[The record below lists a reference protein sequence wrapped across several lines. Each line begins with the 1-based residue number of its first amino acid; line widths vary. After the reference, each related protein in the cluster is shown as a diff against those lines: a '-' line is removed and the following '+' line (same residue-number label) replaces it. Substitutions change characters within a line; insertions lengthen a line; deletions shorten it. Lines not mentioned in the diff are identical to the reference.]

1 MRLLPLPLLF
11 LALACGRVENTI
23 DLSGTWRYKIDSLDH
38 GIKEQVYL
46 TQFPLDTLHL
56 PGSLATNGK
65 GFEVGVNT
73 EWMGQV
79 VDRSWYSAD
88 KYEKYRRPGNI
99 KIPFWLQPELYYA
112 GPAWYQ
118 REVRIPQA
126 WKGRRIIL
134 NLERC
139 HWTTTVWMDDNR
151 VGEQTSLATPHRY
164 DLTRFAKPGQH
175 LLTIRVDNRM
185 FVDVGVNAHSVSDH
199 TQSNWNGLVGDLSLQ
214 ALPMVTFGNIRIY
227 PDISKKIIRVVG
239 AIENLS
245 GRPEEVSVTARV
257 TADGSA
263 STIMSPV
270 KFIKEVQ
277 TGSEAFEFFYPL
289 GDSCKYWDE
298 FSPNLYNLTLTVK
311 MNESG
316 LEEAQQISFGM
327 RDFKADGTRFSVNGR
342 PTFLRGTLECA
353 IFPKTGYPATDMAE
367 WQRIFR
373 VIKSHG
379 LNHMRF
385 HSWCPPEAAFAAA
398 DREGIYLYVEC
409 GAWTNVGTG
418 NDFDEW
424 LYAEGDRIVAEY
436 GNHPSFVMMSYG
448 NEPGGSEQVAF
459 LDNFVK
465 YWKQKDPRRVYTSA
479 SGWPKVPSA
488 DFYSTPDPRIQ
499 RWGEGLNSIINAQ
512 PPQTRFDFREIL
524 ASGYPDKPAV
534 SHEIGQWCVY
544 PNLEEISKYTGP
556 LKAKNFEIFRE
567 TLEEANLGNLSHKF
581 LIASGKLQ
589 ALCYKADIE
598 AALRTP
604 GMAGF
609 QLLDLHDFPG
619 QGTALV
625 GVLDPFWEEKGYIT
639 PQEYSRFCNPVVP
652 LARMEKLVL
661 KNSET
666 FRADIEI
673 ANYGPAAITG
683 SEIRITI
690 QDNQGKVVRESAL
703 PAQDYPTGTNTVAG
717 TFEWPLAGVDQP
729 SEFTLE
735 VSVGT
740 HMNHWNFWVY
750 PEIVQPEPMI
760 PVFQKVTPAL
770 EKLMN
775 EGGTAILSLGPDRV
789 TPDHGGNIA
798 LGFSSIFWNTAW
810 TRGQAPHTLGILCD
824 PGHPALAGFPTDNHI
839 DYQWWEIIHN
849 ARPLLFDQPDT
860 LAQPIVRV
868 IDDWF
873 TNRSLALVFETK
885 CGSGRLI
892 ITGAD
897 LVNGLDQR
905 PAAKQLLASLKK
917 YAVSQQFQ
925 PLKNLT
931 IEEVKKY

>member
-1 MRLLPLPLLF
+1 MKPRLLPLLLI
-11 LALACGRVENTI
+11 LLACNRVDNTM
-23 DLSGTWRYKIDSLDH
+23 DLSGRWRFIIDSLDK
-38 GIKEQVYL
+38 GITEQVYL
-46 TQFPLDTLHL
+46 TQFPADTLHL

-65 GFEVGVNT
+65 GFEVGTAT

-79 VDRSWYSAD
+79 VDRSWYTAD
-88 KYEKYRRPGNI
+88 KYEKYRKPGNI
-99 KIPFWLQPELYYA
+99 KIPFWLQPDLYYV

-118 REVRIPQA
+118 REIRIPQA
-126 WKGRRIIL
+126 WKGERILL

-139 HWTTTVWMDDNR
+139 HWTTTVWLDDNR
-151 VGEQTSLATPHRY
+151 VGEQNSLGTPHRY

-185 FVDVGVNAHSVSDH
+185 FVDVGANAHSVSDH
-199 TQSNWNGLVGDLSLQ
+199 TQSNWNGIAGELTIE

-227 PDISKKIIRVVG
+227 PDLSQRIIRVVG

-257 TADGSA
+257 TPGS
-263 STIMSPV
+263 STATVMSPV

-289 GDSCKYWDE
+289 GDSCKLWDE
-298 FSPNLYNLTLTVK
+298 FAPNLYSLHMSVK

-316 LEEAQQISFGM
+316 RQEDLEISFGM
-327 RDFKADGTRFSVNGR
+327 REFRADGSHFLINGR

-353 IFPKTGYPATDMAE
+353 IFPKTGYPATDIAE
-367 WQRIFR
+367 WQRIYR

-385 HSWCPPEAAFAAA
+385 HSWCPPEAAFTAA

-409 GAWTNVGTG
+409 GAWTSVGTG
-418 NDFDEW
+418 NEFDEW
-424 LYAEGDRIVAEY
+424 LYSESDRIVSEY

-448 NEPGGSEQVAF
+448 NEPGGPDQVAF
-459 LDNFVK
+459 LDAFVK

-512 PPQTRFDFREIL
+512 PPQTRFDFTEII
-524 ASGYPDKPAV
+524 AAGYPDKPAV

-544 PNLEEISKYTGP
+544 PNFEEIRKYTGP
-556 LKAKNFEIFRE
+556 LKPKNFEIFRE
-567 TLEEANLGNLSHKF
+567 TLEEANLGNLSHDF
-581 LIASGKLQ
+581 LMASGKLQ

-598 AALRTP
+598 AALRTTT
-604 GMAGF
+604 MAGF

-625 GVLDPFWEEKGYIT
+625 GVLDPFWEEKGYIS
-639 PQEYSRFCNPVVP
+639 PQEYSQFCNSIVP
-652 LARMEKLVL
+652 LARMDKLIL
-661 KNSET
+661 TNRET
-666 FRADIEI
+666 FKADLEI
-673 ANYGPAAITG
+673 ANFGPADLKG
-683 SEIRITI
+683 SEVRVRIS
-690 QDNQGKVVRESAL
+690 DRENHVVRDSVMPPGNY
-703 PAQDYPTGTNTVAG
+703 PAGTNTAAGTYEWNLSGITNPSWFIMEVTVAG
-717 TFEWPLAGVDQP
+717 YKN
-729 SEFTLE
+729 S
-735 VSVGT
+735 
-740 HMNHWNFWVY
+740 WNFWVY
-750 PEIVQPEPMI
+750 PESAGIVPTV
-760 PVFQKVTPAL
+760 PVFEKVTPEL
-770 EKLMN
+770 ERLMKQ
-775 EGGTAILSLGPDRV
+775 GGTAILSLGQKV
-789 TPDHGGNIA
+789 SADHGGNIA

-824 PGHPALAGFPTDNHI
+824 PGHPALAEFPTAYFT
-839 DYQWWEIIHN
+839 DYNWWEIIHN
-849 ARPLLFDQPDT
+849 AKPLLFDQPDT
-860 LAQPIVRV
+860 LSQSIVRI

-873 TNRSLALVFETK
+873 TNRSLALIFEVR
-885 CGSGRLI
+885 CGNGKLI
-892 ITGAD
+892 LTGAD
-897 LVNGLDQR
+897 LVTGIEQR
-905 PAAKQLLASLKK
+905 PAARQLLFSLKK
-917 YAVSQQFQ
+917 YAASEQFR
-925 PLKNLT
+925 PLKNIT